1 MSDKIIKEENLDEII
16 KNVVKD
22 IKKGEV
28 SSSQEIDK
36 LMAEANENVDFVKVL
51 NDIKLAAPNN
61 RVIYIDG
68 NEQMLYDDGE
78 FFMCETTDSTK
89 PKKKIKRKEATEKY
103 IEYFIRYQLNPIIDQ
118 KNMYNISKTIAQT
131 EITKEVEVK
140 VENKIENKVK
150 KAEKPETVKVKS
162 VPKKV
167 AKIKDDLSR

>member
-22 IKKGEV
+22 IKNNKE

-36 LMAEANENVDFVKVL
+36 LMAEANENVDFVKVI
-51 NDIKLAAPNN
+51 NDIKLASPNN
-61 RVIYIDG
+61 RIIYVDG

-103 IEYFIRYQLNPIIDQ
+103 VEYFIRYQLNPIIDQ
-118 KNMYNISKTIAQT
+118 KNMFNISKTITKT
-131 EITKEVEVK
+131 EVTKEV
-140 VENKIENKVK
+140 ENKVK
-150 KAEKPETVKVKS
+150 KVDKPLTVKVKS
-162 VPKKV
+162 VPKKIE
-167 AKIKDDLSR
+167 KSKDDLSR

>member
-22 IKKGEV
+22 IKNNKE

-36 LMAEANENVDFVKVL
+36 LMAEANENVDFVKVI
-51 NDIKLAAPNN
+51 NDIKLASPNN
-61 RVIYIDG
+61 RIIYVDG

-103 IEYFIRYQLNPIIDQ
+103 VEYFIRYQLNPIIDQ
-118 KNMYNISKTIAQT
+118 KNMFNISKTITKT
-131 EITKEVEVK
+131 EVTKEV
-140 VENKIENKVK
+140 ENKVK
-150 KAEKPETVKVKS
+150 KVDKPLTVKVKS
-162 VPKKV
+162 ATKKIE
-167 AKIKDDLSR
+167 KSKDDLSR